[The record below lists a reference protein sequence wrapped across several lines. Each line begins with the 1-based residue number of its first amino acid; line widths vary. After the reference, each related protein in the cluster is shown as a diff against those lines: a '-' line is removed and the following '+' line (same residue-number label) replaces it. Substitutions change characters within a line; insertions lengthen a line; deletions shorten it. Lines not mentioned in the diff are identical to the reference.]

1 MIGFDTPEGLTL
13 VGAWTAARHRLAAAS
28 IESPVIDARL
38 LLEVAASATRTDI
51 VTDPYRP
58 LTPEQIRIY
67 DSYLT
72 RREAREP
79 VSHIIGRK
87 GFWTLEL
94 KVTPDVLT
102 PRPDTEVIV
111 DLVVKASAKDKCVRI
126 LDLGVGSGAII
137 LAILSELP
145 LAEGIGIDISRPA
158 LEVARE
164 NAARVKLEH
173 RVNFAHANWTE
184 GQQDEAYDIVVS
196 NPPYIATDVIATL
209 DPEVRDHEPMLA
221 LDGGADGLN
230 AYRLLAGEIMRVLKP
245 DGWFAMEIG
254 YDQSKSVEALM
265 REVGAQQ
272 VRTVRDLSNR
282 DRVVTGVKNILGK
295 AAAIG

>member
-1 MIGFDTPEGLTL
+1 MTGFDTSEGLTL
-13 VGAWTAARHRLAAAS
+13 VQAWTAARHRLAAAS

-58 LTPEQIRIY
+58 LTPEQIRTY
-67 DSYLT
+67 DGYLA
-72 RREAREP
+72 RREQREP

-87 GFWTLEL
+87 GFWTLDL

-111 DLVVKASAKDKCVRI
+111 DLVVKTSPMDKKVRI

-137 LAILSELP
+137 LAILNELP
-145 LAEGIGIDISRPA
+145 LAEGIGIDISLPA

-164 NAARVKLEH
+164 NAARVLLEH
-173 RVNFAHANWTE
+173 RVTFAHANWTE

-209 DPEVRDHEPMLA
+209 EPEVRDHEPMLA

-245 DGWFAMEIG
+245 DGWFAIEIG

-265 REVGAQQ
+265 RQAGAQR

-295 AAAIG
+295 AAAIS